1 VCDSCNQV
9 RKNLSQPI
17 GKRTHIPTKV
27 LIYWC
32 VSPSIFRSLFRHFC
46 FENLV
51 TKYYTAGLIN
61 ESILFHVLLRR
72 CCLFFQAK
80 NKKKNPVETELNWTA
95 RDPAKCFTSHST
107 LLPSQTWN
115 LKKKKKKNV
124 EFETVGVELVDD
136 WLYTSRL
143 SHIWIFFKKLRLRH
157 HFVCVCAVLSL
168 YFVMFSKRG
177 EWNDTISK

>member
-1 VCDSCNQV
+1 MCDSCNQV

-51 TKYYTAGLIN
+51 TKYYRWAYKRVDPFSRLIATL
-61 ESILFHVLLRR
+61 LFV
-72 CCLFFQAK
+72 FSSQ
-80 NKKKNPVETELNWTA
+80 NKKKILLKLNWITA

-115 LKKKKKKNV
+115 LKKKKKKMLN
-124 EFETVGVELVDD
+124 LKQ
-136 WLYTSRL
+136 L
-143 SHIWIFFKKLRLRH
+143 
-157 HFVCVCAVLSL
+157 VLSL
-168 YFVMFSKRG
+168 SMIGYTSSLTHFVIWIIFF
-177 EWNDTISK
+177 